1 MTLLRRINSLL
12 AIVSLE
18 WALLMGRLIIAVIFW
33 RSGQTKIEGF
43 QLDPIRGEFLLDWP
57 RLSDST
63 VFLFQMEYQLPL
75 IDPTVAAVLTAVAE
89 HIFPLL
95 IILGLFTRVSAL
107 SLLVMTGV
115 IQIFVYPEA
124 WVTHGLWAAILLML
138 LAQGAGR
145 LSIDRLLKL

>member
-1 MTLLRRINSLL
+1 LTLLRRINSLL

>member
-95 IILGLFTRVSAL
+95 LILGLFTRVSAL

>member
-75 IDPTVAAVLTAVAE
+75 IAPTVAAVLTAVAE

>member
-75 IDPTVAAVLTAVAE
+75 IAPTVAAVLTAVAE

-95 IILGLFTRVSAL
+95 LILGLFTRVSAL